1 MQADCRLQCNARIYM
16 KIMTLTAVL
25 TTSKLHNQCS
35 LIKFICLLLKPPYI
49 YTAATRLRL
58 SFKFN
63 DFAKLKMNSII
74 VWWICWRS
82 DLENFNLFLT
92 VVNWLSSRL
101 CMQVKMGF
109 SCLIISFQHW
119 ELNILQTSLCLT
131 WRWCINHQYT
141 LALQPAPHPLQEKT
155 INTIQK
161 YFSLWIANI
170 SLWLQSISAEVHIYH
185 LNDNC

>member
-109 SCLIISFQHW
+109 SCLIISFQHCSS
-119 ELNILQTSLCLT
+119 LNNMKLSTIGILICILQFETVWSKFQRFL
-131 WRWCINHQYT
+131 
-141 LALQPAPHPLQEKT
+141 
-155 INTIQK
+155 
-161 YFSLWIANI
+161 
-170 SLWLQSISAEVHIYH
+170 
-185 LNDNC
+185 